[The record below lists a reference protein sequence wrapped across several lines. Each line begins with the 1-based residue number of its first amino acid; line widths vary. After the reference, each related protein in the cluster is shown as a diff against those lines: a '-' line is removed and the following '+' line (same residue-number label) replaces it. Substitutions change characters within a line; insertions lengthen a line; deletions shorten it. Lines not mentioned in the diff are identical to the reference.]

1 MITQTLCVATVQVRN
16 TALQPSPDNELI
28 EISDHDDEAIES
40 FTPPAACAAGG
51 DEGNGDDGDVGG
63 RTLPVPIPAHGG
75 AWASITQTQ
84 PFHIIQACMQS
95 QAHSQQVS
103 ADFLVQTSQ
112 RLCAALPSDYMSDGK
127 IFFLDKYGV

>member
-1 MITQTLCVATVQVRN
+1 MNVHN
-16 TALQPSPDNELI
+16 TALHSSTGDELI

-75 AWASITQTQ
+75 AWTSITQTQ

-112 RLCAALPSDYMSDGK
+112 RLCAALPSDYLSDGE
-127 IFFLDKYGV
+127 IFFLVNYGV